1 MQRSA
6 VLALQLTRAMENK
19 QISCC
24 QLTRAKKMQSILLLF
39 GLKTQTAH
47 GARVAFSYLAIT
59 QKIVVF

>member
-24 QLTRAKKMQSILLLF
+24 QLTRAKINAIDFTTFWPKDADSARLEQGLPPLIL
-39 GLKTQTAH
+39 
-47 GARVAFSYLAIT
+47 I
-59 QKIVVF
+59 